1 MTNTLP
7 KEFCVRMKNLLADEY
22 EDFISSYNSEPLKG
36 LRINSLK
43 CSVEKLNS
51 LLDITL
57 MPSPFS
63 PMSFYTHDGEISGNS
78 PLHHCG
84 AFYFQEPSA
93 SSAVTILDVSQGE
106 KVLDLCAAP
115 GGKSTQIAALLNNT
129 GVLWSNEIVRSR
141 AMVLLS
147 NIERLGIKNC
157 IVSSLSPDILCNS
170 LSGYF
175 DKVLVDAPCSGEG
188 MFRKDPQAISE
199 WSLEHTLSCGERQLQ
214 ILNSAK
220 NALKDGG
227 ILVYSTC
234 TFSVDENEKVIERFL
249 SQNKDFSLCNCQ
261 KYSFGRG
268 GYGIPQVKRIYPMD
282 GGEGHFVAKLIR
294 NNPDCG
300 YTPEKNNNV
309 SRLDKNTKEII
320 RQTENLYT
328 EIFGNH
334 YYPVFT
340 VVNDKVLI
348 MPSVMPDYKGKGII
362 RCGILFGEIRKNR
375 IEPAHHL
382 FTSGKLSDFSNAVD
396 FDWHDDKLNDFLC
409 GKEIHIH
416 SAVKGYTAVG
426 VNGMT
431 LGFGK
436 VSDGK
441 LKNKY
446 PKGLRKV
453 N

>member
-1 MTNTLP
+1 MTDTLP
-7 KEFCVRMKNLLADEY
+7 KEFCVRMKNLLTDEY
-22 EDFISSYNSEPLKG
+22 ADFINSYNSEPLKG

-43 CSVEKLNS
+43 CSVEKLKS

-63 PMSFYTHDGEISGNS
+63 PMNFYTHGGKISGNS

-93 SSAVTILDVSQGE
+93 SSAVTVLDVSQGE
-106 KVLDLCAAP
+106 KILDLCAAP

-141 AMVLLS
+141 SMILLS
-147 NIERLGIKNC
+147 NIERMGIKNC
-157 IVSSLSPDILCNS
+157 IVSSLPPDILCNS

-199 WSLEHTLSCGERQLQ
+199 WSLEHTFSCGERQLQ

-220 NALKDGG
+220 KALKDGG
-227 ILVYSTC
+227 VLVYSTC
-234 TFSVDENEKVIERFL
+234 TFSVDENERVIERFL
-249 SQNKDFSLCNCQ
+249 SQNKDFSLCDCQ
-261 KYSFGRG
+261 NYAFGRG
-268 GYGIPQVKRIYPMD
+268 GYGMPQVKRIYPMD

-300 YTPEKNNNV
+300 YTPEKNSSV
-309 SRLDKNTKEII
+309 GRLDKNTKEII
-320 RQTENLYT
+320 RQAENLYT
-328 EIFGNH
+328 EIFGNAH
-334 YYPVFT
+334 CPAFT
-340 VVNDKVLI
+340 VVKDKVLI
-348 MPSVMPDYKGKGII
+348 MPSVMPDYQGKGII

-382 FTSGKLSDFSNAVD
+382 FTSSKLSDFSNAVD
-396 FDWHDDKLNDFLC
+396 FDLHDDKLNDFLC
-409 GKEIHIH
+409 GKEIHIR

-436 VSDGK
+436 TSDGK